1 VDTSTA
7 KPRTYM
13 GMTNI
18 SASAESAREA
28 SREADGRFG
37 SQAHTSPEISLGT
50 AGAGS
55 STENARQRAAALFSA
70 AQTEYHRANVAAATE
85 KLRGQFPWAGTAVF
99 TRAWD
104 DPEGAIQLSQ
114 LIGADD
120 VLDLEDD
127 PRAANL
133 TRDQI
138 GAADDAL
145 RWIGELGPE
154 VSAYLEEG
162 EVSHDGWYEYQL
174 DLTKAL
180 DRTRPEASFVDML
193 DEHGRNLLD
202 AELSERDGR
211 LVSVVDLGEID
222 YQLTEGFLAEDH
234 PEVTAAL
241 VSKYGTARAA
251 AEAIADSDQWFQ
263 FREELADEV
272 SERVRTAI
280 HDAGAKLLAE

>member
-1 VDTSTA
+1 MCEAHDDPCDANTFASQ
-7 KPRTYM
+7 PRTYM

-55 STENARQRAAALFSA
+55 STENARHRAAVLFSA
-70 AQTEYHRANVAAATE
+70 AQTEYHRANVAAATQ
-85 KLRGQFPWAGTAVF
+85 KLRTQFPWAGTAVF

-104 DPEGAIQLSQ
+104 DPEEAIQLSQ

-120 VLDLEDD
+120 VLDFEDD
-127 PRAANL
+127 PRTANL

-138 GAADDAL
+138 ATAADA
-145 RWIGELGPE
+145 RRSIGELGPE
-154 VSAYLEEG
+154 VSAYLEED

-211 LVSVVDLGEID
+211 LVSVADLGEID
-222 YQLTEGFLAEDH
+222 YQLTEGFLGCELS
-234 PEVTAAL
+234 ETAIAL
-241 VSKYGTARAA
+241 V
-251 AEAIADSDQWFQ
+251 
-263 FREELADEV
+263 
-272 SERVRTAI
+272 
-280 HDAGAKLLAE
+280 AK